1 MTSAYVPLSFL
12 HRVAVEM
19 PPPSR
24 LDVLKYAP
32 HYDEYLST
40 ITDPDPNAKTRRD
53 VAQCFIQTFGL
64 NM

>member
-1 MTSAYVPLSFL
+1 
-12 HRVAVEM
+12 M

-24 LDVLKYAP
+24 LDVFKYAP

-53 VAQCFIQTFGL
+53 VAQCFIQTCGL